1 MADTTTDASSPATA
15 PRVEPLWRIGD
26 VSAYLGVPIATLY
39 QWRHLG
45 TGPKAY
51 RLGKHLRYRQADVE
65 AWLTEQAS

>member
-1 MADTTTDASSPATA
+1 MPDVSTSEPSMALQGAV
-15 PRVEPLWRIGD
+15 RPLWSITD
-26 VSAYLGVPIATLY
+26 VSAFLGVPVATLY

-65 AWLTEQAS
+65 AWLADHEA

>member
-1 MADTTTDASSPATA
+1 MPHMSTSEPGTA
-15 PRVEPLWRIGD
+15 VQGAIRPLWSITD
-26 VSAYLGVPIATLY
+26 VSTFLGVPVATLY

-65 AWLTEQAS
+65 AWLAHHEA

>member
-1 MADTTTDASSPATA
+1 MADKTTVEPAPA
-15 PRVEPLWRIGD
+15 PRAEPLWRIGD
-26 VSAYLGVPIATLY
+26 VADYLGVPVGTLY

-65 AWLTEQAS
+65 SWLAEQAA